1 MRLVV
6 GLGNPGSEYVG
17 TRHNVGWE
25 ALDGLAR
32 RLGWIA
38 KTEDFNG
45 LARKKFDGLTLD
57 GTVATP
63 GGSEKVMLLK
73 PTTYMNLSGGSV
85 QAAMAFFQ
93 LGPPELMVVLDDLA
107 LPAGKLRIR
116 KGGSSGGHNGLR
128 DIERALGTDQY
139 PRLRIGIDAP
149 PTQMPGRA
157 YVLAHFDEAQ
167 RRSIQPA
174 LERAAEAVVSWI
186 ENGIDV
192 AMNGYNV
199 NEVIGD

>member
-38 KTEDFNG
+38 KNEDFN
-45 LARKKFDGLTLD
+45 ARARNKFDGLVLD
-57 GTVATP
+57 GTIPTA
-63 GGSEKVMLLK
+63 GGAAEKVMLLK
-73 PTTYMNLSGGSV
+73 PTTYMNASGGSV

-93 LGPPELMVVLDDLA
+93 LGAPELMVVLDDMA

-128 DIERALGTDQY
+128 DIERALGTEQY

-149 PTQMPGRA
+149 PPQMPGRA
-157 YVLAHFDEAQ
+157 YVLARFDEAQ

-174 LERAAEAVVSWI
+174 LERTADAIVSWI
-186 ENGIDV
+186 ENGIEM
-192 AMNGYNV
+192 AMNVYNMK
-199 NEVIGD
+199 DSDQ